1 MTGMMFF
8 IKTVFL
14 RWVYLSIFFVSFL
27 TAGAFAD
34 DTPRLAG
41 GYVDSGVSKNMKEF
55 LGHSAPRVLD
65 LPPGQSVVVQL
76 PSDARDIIISDP
88 EKVSAVLQ
96 NPRQVLLIGGD
107 PGLTNAF
114 FFGAGGREI
123 LSLEIRVERDLG
135 GLEEAILRLAPGAR
149 VQAESVDDRVILSG
163 MVPNNATADRV
174 FNLTKTWIG
183 ADNDKVLN
191 LVSIEGKDQVLLKVR
206 VVEMERSVIKQLGI
220 NLDALASFGRFVG
233 RVVTANPFNIAGS
246 SLGGLNSTLTWTS
259 GQDRV
264 GGTLRALE
272 RVGVTRTLAE
282 PTLTA
287 ISGESAKF
295 LAGGEFPVPRGR
307 SVNSDTGQVTVDVE
321 YKPFGVGLGFT
332 PVVLSEGRISL
343 RVSTE
348 VSELTSEGA
357 LTLSGGSTI
366 IDGQLVTIDSLTL
379 PGLRVRKADT
389 TVEMPSG
396 SSLVIAGLI
405 KDENKQSLNS
415 VPGIKNLP
423 FLGALFRSRDFLN
436 NQTELVIIVTP
447 YLVDPVNPH
456 VLKEPGEGIVTPS
469 DASTVLMGRLTEVY
483 RAPGAQTKGRALVG
497 PHGFVVK

>member
-1 MTGMMFF
+1 M
-8 IKTVFL
+8 
-14 RWVYLSIFFVSFL
+14 
-27 TAGAFAD
+27 
-34 DTPRLAG
+34 
-41 GYVDSGVSKNMKEF
+41 
-55 LGHSAPRVLD
+55 
-65 LPPGQSVVVQL
+65 
-76 PSDARDIIISDP
+76 
-88 EKVSAVLQ
+88 
-96 NPRQVLLIGGD
+96 
-107 PGLTNAF
+107 
-114 FFGAGGREI
+114 
-123 LSLEIRVERDLG
+123 
-135 GLEEAILRLAPGAR
+135 
-149 VQAESVDDRVILSG
+149 
-163 MVPNNATADRV
+163 
-174 FNLTKTWIG
+174 
-183 ADNDKVLN
+183 
-191 LVSIEGKDQVLLKVR
+191 
-206 VVEMERSVIKQLGI
+206 
-220 NLDALASFGRFVG
+220 
-233 RVVTANPFNIAGS
+233 
-246 SLGGLNSTLTWTS
+246 
-259 GQDRV
+259 
-264 GGTLRALE
+264 
-272 RVGVTRTLAE
+272 
-282 PTLTA
+282 
-287 ISGESAKF
+287 
-295 LAGGEFPVPRGR
+295 
-307 SVNSDTGQVTVDVE
+307 E

-469 DASTVLMGRLTEVY
+469 DASTVSYGTSDRSLSCTGCSDLRGVLLLALTVLLLN
-483 RAPGAQTKGRALVG
+483 KGG
-497 PHGFVVK
+497 SS